1 MKCDDNSSHF
11 LRRKRMK
18 IKEKHKRSVR
28 NIILF
33 FVVCILISFIV
44 LTILFATRVIYFDNG
59 INFNKDLFL
68 AIKDKW
74 YIYPIF
80 ILIQIIMT
88 VLLCFIPGVSAG
100 MIGLG
105 IALFGANWKCFLTC
119 YCGVILSS
127 IGMDLVGRLG
137 GEKIVIKLV
146 GEKDYDVATKLIR
159 EKGYTYLP
167 FMYLLPLFP
176 DDALCFCAGVTRMNI
191 IYHIIAIILCR
202 GIGVATIVFGINIIP
217 YENWLPFTEH
227 IYDWFVL
234 LAVLIVYVTLLL
246 KLSRFIDKK
255 LTERFNKKSK

>member
-1 MKCDDNSSHF
+1 
-11 LRRKRMK
+11 MK

-33 FVVCILISFIV
+33 FAVCILISFIV
-44 LTILFATRVIYFDNG
+44 LTILFATKVIYFDNG

-127 IGMDLVGRLG
+127 VVLH
-137 GEKIVIKLV
+137 ESNQ
-146 GEKDYDVATKLIR
+146 AFQPSSLI
-159 EKGYTYLP
+159 
-167 FMYLLPLFP
+167 
-176 DDALCFCAGVTRMNI
+176 A
-191 IYHIIAIILCR
+191 
-202 GIGVATIVFGINIIP
+202 
-217 YENWLPFTEH
+217 
-227 IYDWFVL
+227 
-234 LAVLIVYVTLLL
+234 LLL
-246 KLSRFIDKK
+246 VSLSVF
-255 LTERFNKKSK
+255 LVNKETQTD